1 MKTRKRGRV
10 LGIFVVVLCAVQLCA
25 CKEKPKPVSVMKLDG
40 FTQGSVYHMV
50 IKGDSIP
57 GIQAK
62 VDSLLM
68 VIEKSMSLFDE
79 NSLIC
84 RLNRNETDTVDR
96 FIAGCIAVAD
106 KISRES
112 NGLYDITIK
121 PLTGA
126 YGFTGGVPTKSPNI
140 DSLLPLVGYRKISVR
155 DGRLIKEDPRMQID
169 LNSIA
174 QGATADYIAEY
185 FESLGIN
192 EYLVNIGGGEIFAKG
207 TNPGGI
213 TWRIGIDRPYE
224 GNNIPGADLQA
235 KIALSGK
242 GLATSGNYRKFYVT
256 DSGEKVVHTVNPL
269 TGKYVQ
275 SNLLSATVVAE
286 NATLA
291 DAYGTAL
298 MVMGLDK
305 SIEFLGNHPELDAY
319 LVYSDDDGN
328 YQVYMTLGMSQM
340 LIN

>member
-1 MKTRKRGRV
+1 MKKGTSALR
-10 LGIFVVVLCAVQLCA
+10 LFVVLLCAVQFCG

-57 GIQAK
+57 GIQGK
-62 VDSLLM
+62 VDSLLR
-68 VIEKSMSLFDE
+68 VIENSMSLFDD

-84 RLNRNETDTVDR
+84 RLNRNETDTLDR
-96 FIAGCIAVAD
+96 FIAECIAVAD

-112 NGLYDITIK
+112 SGLYDVTLK

-126 YGFTGGVPTKSPNI
+126 YGFTGGKATKLPNI
-140 DSLLPLVGYRKISVR
+140 DSLLTLVGYRKISVKN
-155 DGRLIKEDPRMQID
+155 GRLIKEDPRMQLD

-174 QGATADYIAEY
+174 QGATADYVAEY
-185 FESLGIN
+185 FESLGIK
-192 EYLVNIGGGEIFAKG
+192 EYLVNIGGGEIVAKG
-207 TNPGGI
+207 TNPGGLP
-213 TWRIGIDRPYE
+213 WRIGIDRPYE
-224 GNNIPGADLQA
+224 GNNVPGADLQA
-235 KIALSGK
+235 KITLSGK

-256 DSGEKVVHTVNPL
+256 ESGEKVVHTVNPL
-269 TGKYVQ
+269 TGKSVQ
-275 SNLLSATVVAE
+275 SNLLSVTAVAE
-286 NATLA
+286 NAKLA

-305 SIEFLGNHPELDAY
+305 SIEFLGNHPKLDAY

-328 YQVYMTLGMSQM
+328 YQVYMTPGIAEM